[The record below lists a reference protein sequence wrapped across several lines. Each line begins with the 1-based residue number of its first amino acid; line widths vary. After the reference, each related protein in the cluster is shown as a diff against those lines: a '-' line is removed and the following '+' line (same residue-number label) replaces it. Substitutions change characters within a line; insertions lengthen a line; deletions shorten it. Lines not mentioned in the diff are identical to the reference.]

1 MEGRGHTM
9 TRWTPDN
16 LKGKTVTVVG
26 LGESGLASARFCRA
40 AGAIVTVTE
49 AGDANGFGN
58 EIRQLEPAGV
68 ALEFGPHRPETFE
81 TADLVVLSPGVPHT
95 LAPLEAARRRGILV
109 VGEMELA
116 SRFIAEPIVAV
127 TGTNGKTTTTELIGA
142 MLEASDMAV
151 FVGGNIGNPLIEYV
165 ESGKPADWLVVEVSS
180 FQLDTMDEFH
190 PRIGCLLNI
199 SEDHLDRYPDFTAY
213 AAAKWRLFRHQTAD
227 DTAILN
233 GALNAAGA
241 PNRPLPGRT
250 LFFNG
255 APPGRQ
261 PSARRRDGVLELDMG
276 PRATGMALD
285 LSAMSL
291 IGRHNEENV
300 AAAGLAALAAG
311 AAPTAIQSA
320 LDAYRGKPHRVFFVR
335 EVQGVRYYDDSKGT
349 NVDAVA
355 RALDSFHQPVVLIM
369 GGRDK
374 GGSYQA
380 IEARLPDKV
389 RQVIV
394 MGEAAETITR
404 ALQHIVPIQSVT
416 DMGAAVRLAAKTA
429 RPGEVVLLSPACAS
443 YDMYANYRQR
453 GEDFCRH
460 VQQLA

>member
-1 MEGRGHTM
+1 M

-16 LKGKTVTVVG
+16 LKGKAVTVVG
-26 LGESGLASARFCRA
+26 LGQSGLASTRFCRA
-40 AGAIVTVTE
+40 AGAIVTVSE
-49 AGDANGFGN
+49 AGDASAFKN

-68 ALEFGPHRPETFE
+68 TLEFGPHRPETFQ

-95 LAPLEAARRRGILV
+95 LAPLEAARRRGIPV

-142 MLEASDMAV
+142 MLEASGLDV

-180 FQLDTMDEFH
+180 FQLDTMDGFH

-199 SEDHLDRYPDFTAY
+199 SEDHLDRYPDFATY
-213 AAAKWRLFRHQTAD
+213 AAVKWRLFRHQTAD

-241 PNRPLPGRT
+241 RNRPLPGRT

-255 APPGRQ
+255 APPGRR
-261 PSARRRDGVLELDMG
+261 PSAHRRDGVLELDMG
-276 PRATGMALD
+276 ARATGMALD

-300 AAAGLAALAAG
+300 AAAGLAALTAG
-311 AAPTAIQSA
+311 AVPTAIQSA
-320 LDAYRGKPHRVFFVR
+320 LDAFRGKPHRVFFVR
-335 EVQGVRYYDDSKGT
+335 EVRGVRYYDDSKGT

-380 IEARLPDKV
+380 LETRLPNKV

-404 ALQHIVPIQSVT
+404 ALRHIVPIQSVT
-416 DMGAAVRLAAKTA
+416 DMGAAVRLAAETA

-460 VQQLA
+460 VQKLA

>member
-1 MEGRGHTM
+1 M

-16 LKGKTVTVVG
+16 LKGKAVTVVG
-26 LGESGLASARFCRA
+26 LGQSGLASTRFCRA
-40 AGAIVTVTE
+40 VGAIVTVSE
-49 AGDANGFGN
+49 AGDASAFKN

-68 ALEFGPHRPETFE
+68 TLEFGPHRPETFQ

-95 LAPLEAARRRGILV
+95 LAPLEAARRRGIPV

-142 MLEASDMAV
+142 MLEASGLDV

-180 FQLDTMDEFH
+180 FQLDTMDGFH

-199 SEDHLDRYPDFTAY
+199 SEDHLDRYPDFATY
-213 AAAKWRLFRHQTAD
+213 AAVKWRLFRHQTAD

-241 PNRPLPGRT
+241 RNRPLPGRT

-255 APPGRQ
+255 APPGRR
-261 PSARRRDGVLELDMG
+261 PSAHRRDGVLELDMG
-276 PRATGMALD
+276 ARATGMALD

-300 AAAGLAALAAG
+300 AAAGLAALTAG
-311 AAPTAIQSA
+311 AVPTAIQSA
-320 LDAYRGKPHRVFFVR
+320 LDAFRGKPHRVFFVR
-335 EVQGVRYYDDSKGT
+335 EVRGVRYYDDSKGT

-380 IEARLPDKV
+380 LETRLPNKV

-404 ALQHIVPIQSVT
+404 ALRHIVPIQSVT
-416 DMGAAVRLAAKTA
+416 DMGAAVRLAAETA

-460 VQQLA
+460 VQKLA